1 MAKKTLRYA
10 VKRASYN
17 VYSPV
22 PVYMF
27 NTKYE
32 ALRYIN
38 NCTNNG
44 VATVG
49 YRVLVK
55 YGRHSKIKYTTKF
68 YN

>member
-1 MAKKTLRYA
+1 MVKKTLRYA
-10 VKRASYN
+10 VKHAYPHI
-17 VYSPV
+17 PV
-22 PVYMF
+22 TLF

-32 ALRYIN
+32 ALRFIN
-38 NCTNNG
+38 DNG
-44 VATVG
+44 HNHIATVG

>member
-1 MAKKTLRYA
+1 MTKKTLRYA
-10 VKRASYN
+10 VKY
-17 VYSPV
+17 VYPHIPV
-22 PVYMF
+22 TLF

-32 ALRYIN
+32 ALRFIN
-38 NCTNNG
+38 DNGHNNI
-44 VATVG
+44 ATVG